1 MTRRGAVRACQ
12 TCRVNTRPVE
22 LRATT
27 FADAELV
34 SSWVSSPEE
43 LLTFAGPKLHFP
55 LDPQA
60 LLDTS
65 LEGWQVRSLF
75 FEGRLVGTGSF
86 TLRDGAVHLGRLM
99 VDPQRRGEGLGRVL
113 VTELLE
119 HARLHNPELARCLR
133 ATLNVASGNVAARR
147 LYESLDFSVT
157 GEEAD
162 HGRTW
167 LAMTRALEPHASQSC
182 L

>member
-1 MTRRGAVRACQ
+1 M
-12 TCRVNTRPVE
+12 E

-43 LLTFAGPKLHFP
+43 LLTFAGPKLRFP

-113 VTELLE
+113 VTERLE
-119 HARLHNPELARCLR
+119 HALLHSPELARCLR

-167 LAMTRALEPHASQSC
+167 LGMTRALEPHASQSC

>member
-119 HARLHNPELARCLR
+119 HALCTAQNWPAVCARRSTLPR
-133 ATLNVASGNVAARR
+133 ATLLRDGCTSRWT
-147 LYESLDFSVT
+147 S
-157 GEEAD
+157 
-162 HGRTW
+162 
-167 LAMTRALEPHASQSC
+167 ASQGRKPTTDAPG
-182 L
+182 LR